1 MASTRIIKPEFF
13 LDDRL
18 AELSPLE
25 RLAFI
30 GMWTIADDD
39 GAMVNRPKRL
49 KVQILPYDECDFRSI
64 LERLETCGFIAFFGG
79 ETEDLFI
86 SIIDFE
92 FHQNLHQECGAENN
106 A

>member
-1 MASTRIIKPEFF
+1 MDSIRIIKPEFF

-30 GMWTIADDD
+30 GMWTIANDE
-39 GAMVNRPKRL
+39 GTIWNRPKRL
-49 KVQILPYDECDFRSI
+49 KAQILPYDDCDFESI
-64 LERLETCGFIAFFGG
+64 VNNLAKERFIAFFGG
-79 ETEDLFI
+79 EAEDMFI

-92 FHQNLHQECGAENN
+92 FHQNLQQECGAENN
-106 A
+106 G